1 MAKNESVPTVSRI
14 RVKLTDEATT
24 GGAIGKFR
32 WVIGTL
38 LFLGISK
45 NYMDQQVFLT
55 DPVWW
60 FYLFWL
66 PGFLQK
72 EHGLNLV
79 QLGLP
84 LVAIYVI
91 SDAGS
96 TAGGWFSSRL
106 IRGGFSVNA
115 GRKIAM
121 LVCAVCVM
129 PIVSV
134 YSSAGLWQSVLLI
147 GLAAAAHPR
156 GSPPICLPPLLTCF
170 RERPSLLWLGSA
182 GWPEEELGN
191 ADCQGRRICPAVNW
205 QLSDSVPHFRLRL
218 CCRRAG
224 HTVAGSAAGQD

>member
-32 WVIGTL
+32 WVICTL

-96 TAGGWFSSRL
+96 IAGGWFSSRL
-106 IRGGFSVNA
+106 IRGGFFCEC
-115 GRKIAM
+115 RKEI
-121 LVCAVCVM
+121 CD
-129 PIVSV
+129 
-134 YSSAGLWQSVLLI
+134 AGLRGLCDADRI
-147 GLAAAAHPR
+147 GV
-156 GSPPICLPPLLTCF
+156 
-170 RERPSLLWLGSA
+170 
-182 GWPEEELGN
+182 
-191 ADCQGRRICPAVNW
+191 Q
-205 QLSDSVPHFRLRL
+205 
-218 CCRRAG
+218 
-224 HTVAGSAAGQD
+224 